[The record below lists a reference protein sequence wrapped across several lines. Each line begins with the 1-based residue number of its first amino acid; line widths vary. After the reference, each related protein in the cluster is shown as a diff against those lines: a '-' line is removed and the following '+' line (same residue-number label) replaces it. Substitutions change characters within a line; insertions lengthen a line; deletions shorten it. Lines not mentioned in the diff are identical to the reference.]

1 MEWSTSFSSM
11 TASSGTLQ
19 NMEIFWRNSDR
30 EQPADQLI
38 HPLALQHER
47 HFVNGMVNVFFL
59 DDRFERHVAEHGN
72 FLAQFLVKRLLATP
86 DEDVRHDA
94 DFAQLG
100 DGLLRRFRFQ
110 FAGSLDVRNVGDVQ
124 KNCVVVAHFQRE
136 FADGF
141 EKRQPFDVAGGA
153 ADFRD
158 DDVSLGFF
166 GENMDA
172 VFDFVRDVR
181 NDLHRLAEIFSFA
194 LVVQH
199 GLINL
204 AAREIVQPRQLDVRE
219 ALVMAE
225 VEVGLRAVVE
235 HINFAVLIRRHRAG
249 IHIEIRV
256 ELLQRALEAAIF
268 EQRAERGGRQAFAE
282 RTHHAA
288 SYEDKFH
295 FKKYLIT
302 NFIALDIDV
311 DVH

>member
-72 FLAQFLVKRLLATP
+72 FLAQFLVERLFATA
-86 DEDVRHDA
+86 DQNVRHDA
-94 DFAQLG
+94 DFAQFG

-110 FAGSLDVRNVGDVQ
+110 FAGGLDERNVSDVQ
-124 KNCVVVAHFQRE
+124 KNRVVVTDFQRE

-141 EKRQPFDVAGGA
+141 EKRQPFDVAGRA

-158 DDVSLGFF
+158 DDIGFGFF

-181 NDLHRLAEIFSFA
+181 NHLHRLAEIFSFA

-204 AAREIVQPRQLDVRE
+204 AAGEVVQPRELDVGE

-235 HINFAVLIRRHRAG
+235 HINFAVLIWTHRAG
-249 IHIEIRV
+249 INIEIRV
-256 ELLQRALEAAIF
+256 ELLQRDFQAAIF
-268 EQRAERGGRQAFAE
+268 EQRAERGSGQTFAE

-295 FKKYLIT
+295 FK
-302 NFIALDIDV
+302 NFPATD
-311 DVH
+311 